1 MTPVPFQAP
10 PAKLLKF
17 HEVSSTQGFVPELTI
32 TLVLRIYTH
41 DAVLVHDHLHD
52 TATQLLW
59 CSDPPIF
66 EYSHRV
72 VSWLQLLFFR
82 SFPPLSLFPFFF
94 FLSRLFH
101 SEAWADFLKEQNLDE
116 AKLLKSYQIIP
127 RVASAPTFRKGI
139 YAGGGELGAIQALT
153 LLENYLVGRLAAP
166 TFATTT
172 VKA

>member
-1 MTPVPFQAP
+1 MMQFWCMIT
-10 PAKLLKF
+10 
-17 HEVSSTQGFVPELTI
+17 STIPRPSCSGVRTRRSLSILTASF
-32 TLVLRIYTH
+32 LGCNYCFSVL
-41 DAVLVHDHLHD
+41 
-52 TATQLLW
+52 
-59 CSDPPIF
+59 F
-66 EYSHRV
+66 
-72 VSWLQLLFFR
+72 LLFP
-82 SFPPLSLFPFFF
+82 SFHSFF

-116 AKLLKSYQIIP
+116 AKLLKSYQIVP